1 MNFLDTMTKGGVTMW
16 PILLCLVIAAY
27 VVSERFFA
35 LRKAALD
42 VGEFIRKLKSLFHRG
57 EFPAVLSFCREKNT
71 PVADIIRRGIEKHP
85 GGSQKVREAIEIASR
100 QERARLGRRIPL
112 LIAVGGIAPLLGLLG
127 TVLQL
132 ITLFSGVE
140 AHNGIMTAGEV
151 EGAVSRALLPA
162 AFGLIVCIPALAC
175 VAYFATR
182 VRAFGRDMEILAD
195 EFVEMLEEAE
205 NPSVPAH
212 VKKPAPA
219 AQQSPPED
227 DEYFRRKGKA
237 GG

>member
-1 MNFLDTMTKGGVTMW
+1 MNLLDTMTKGGVTMW

-27 VVSERFFA
+27 VAGERYFA

-85 GGSQKVREAIEIASR
+85 QGPQKVRETIENASR
-100 QERARLGRRIPL
+100 QEKVRLARHIPL
-112 LIAVGGIAPLLGLLG
+112 LAGVGGIAPLLGLLG
-127 TVLQL
+127 TILQL
-132 ITLFSGVE
+132 ITLFAGVE
-140 AHNGIMTAGEV
+140 THHGIMTAGEV
-151 EGAVSRALLPA
+151 EGGVSRALLPT

-175 VAYFATR
+175 AAYFATR
-182 VRAFGRDMEILAD
+182 VRTFAREMEVLAD
-195 EFVEMLEEAE
+195 EFVGMLEETE
-205 NPSVPAH
+205 GPSAPAQ

-219 AQQSPPED
+219 AQQGPAED
-227 DEYFRRKGKA
+227 DEYFRRKR
-237 GG
+237 